1 MYAGKEESPDVS
13 RVSQGNISATS
24 VPEIPITSTHVQQ
37 SIKYPNISVPQRVK
51 TGTGVQI
58 NDQVTDPRNDV
69 SSHISVSMNSVAIS
83 NTGNVNSYNS
93 THNPLHSTAVTQNR
107 QQVPQVFRS
116 VPRPITHQLVS
127 SPQVMVIFLSRTFF
141 YFYAV

>member
-1 MYAGKEESPDVS
+1 MYAGKEESPDNS
-13 RVSQGNISATS
+13 RISQGNISTTCA
-24 VPEIPITSTHVQQ
+24 PEIPITSTQHVQQ

-69 SSHISVSMNSVAIS
+69 SSHISVSMNSVTIS

-127 SPQVMVIFLSRTFF
+127 SPQVIVIFL
-141 YFYAV
+141 